1 MNTFR
6 LDQQEQEFK
15 SLQESINKFD
25 MYKPFLK
32 TAVRLAYEH
41 FQDEKTKAKFD
52 ELYKWLNK

>member
-1 MNTFR
+1 
-6 LDQQEQEFK
+6 
-15 SLQESINKFD
+15 